1 MVICKECNSI
11 MVEVVSFSRDKREKF
26 CRCPKC
32 RSETKH
38 RGLSDKE
45 LSFEE
50 VFQEKLHK

>member
-11 MVEVVSFSRDKREKF
+11 MVGVMSFSRDKREKF

-45 LSFEE
+45 LNFEE
-50 VFQEKLHK
+50 IFREELHK